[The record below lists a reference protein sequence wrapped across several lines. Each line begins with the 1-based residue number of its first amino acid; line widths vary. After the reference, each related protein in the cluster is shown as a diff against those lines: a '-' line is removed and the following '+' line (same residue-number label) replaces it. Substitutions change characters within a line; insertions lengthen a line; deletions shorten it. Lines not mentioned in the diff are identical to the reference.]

1 MAVKKEQYHWV
12 GIEIESQGYLAIAV
26 IASLILSFIVLGGA
40 VLPAEAAKK
49 GSPSNSQAS
58 DNSTSAA
65 SKNKESK
72 ENKGQAAATQEQ
84 QGQQS
89 GSTNQA
95 EATTTTTTTTT
106 TAGANS
112 SSLQSSTAESSI
124 DSKILVANDK
134 DIVTAGDTQTVYAAV
149 IGAGHKPVSNAT
161 VFATVFFGKNVEK
174 KFTASTQSDGTV
186 VFTWQ
191 IEKHNKTG
199 LVGMDIKA
207 EASGYDTG
215 YGNLVFL
222 YKN

>member
-12 GIEIESQGYLAIAV
+12 GIEIKSQGYLAIAV

-95 EATTTTTTTTT
+95 EAITT

-112 SSLQSSTAESSI
+112 SSSQSSTADSSI
-124 DSKILVANDK
+124 NSKILVANDK

-174 KFTASTQSDGTV
+174 KFTASTQGDGIV

>member
-95 EATTTTTTTTT
+95 EATTTTTT

>member
-1 MAVKKEQYHWV
+1 MAVKKEQYHSV
-12 GIEIESQGYLAIAV
+12 GIEIKSQGYLAIAV
-26 IASLILSFIVLGGA
+26 IASLILSFVVLGGA

-49 GSPSNSQAS
+49 GSSSNSQAS
-58 DNSTSAA
+58 DNSTSA
-65 SKNKESK
+65 SSENKESK

-95 EATTTTTTTTT
+95 EATTA
-106 TAGANS
+106 AGTNS
-112 SSLQSSTAESSI
+112 SSSQSSPAESSI
-124 DSKILVANDK
+124 DSRILVANDK

-149 IGAGHKPVSNAT
+149 IGADHKPVPNAT

-174 KFTASTQSDGTV
+174 KFTANTQGDGTV

-207 EASGYDTG
+207 EATGYDTG
-215 YGNLVFL
+215 YGSLVFM
-222 YKN
+222 YRN

>member
-89 GSTNQA
+89 ESTNQA
-95 EATTTTTTTTT
+95 EATTTTTT